1 MLTMRTRY
9 ALRALIHI
17 AKENSGEHPVSAAT
31 IAQAQSIS
39 LKFLEAILHDLKQAG
54 FITSKKGIHGG
65 YILSQD
71 PNKIRLADVIRTIN
85 GPIALVPCVSLN
97 FYEACTIC
105 PDESKCSLHHVMVD
119 VRDATLAVLE
129 STSIMQL
136 VEREK
141 KLVKSRKR

>member
-17 AKENSGEHPVSAAT
+17 AKENRSEHPVSAAS

-65 YILSQD
+65 YSLSQEPD
-71 PNKIRLADVIRTIN
+71 KIMLADVIRTIN

-97 FYEACTIC
+97 FYEACMIC

-119 VRDATLAVLE
+119 VRDATLAILE

>member
-17 AKENSGEHPVSAAT
+17 VKESSVEHPVSAAA
-31 IAQAQSIS
+31 IAESQSIS
-39 LKFLEAILHDLKQAG
+39 VKFLEAILHDLKEAG
-54 FITSKKGIHGG
+54 FVVSKKGIRGG
-65 YILSQD
+65 YTLSKQPD
-71 PNKIRLADVIRTIN
+71 VIMLADVIRTMN

-119 VRDATLAVLE
+119 VRDATLAILE

-136 VEREK
+136 VDREK
-141 KLVKSRKR
+141 KQAKGRKR